1 MNHKKWKLVFVLP
14 LCLCTLYT
22 GGYITQF
29 IRNYKIWTADGN
41 FAGNGTS
48 PLVPSLY
55 PSDCFQALTSFP
67 YNLYGFFICLILF
80 GLLIFLLMR
89 MGFDRNGEVYDKE
102 RNLNYS
108 EKGTY
113 GTSGFMTREEMNQV
127 LELTSNVKKNKGTIL
142 GKLDGKAVCLPYE
155 TRMNKNI
162 AVYGASGS
170 MKSRAFARNMILQCV
185 ARGQNGG
192 CGESLIITDP
202 KSELYESMSAYL
214 ESEGYTVKCFNLVN
228 PENSDSWNC
237 LMEINGQETMAQV
250 FSDVII
256 QNTGSGKGDHFWDNA
271 ELNLLKALV
280 LYVEQGFPPKS
291 KNIGQVYRLLTM
303 SSEKELNALFDLLP
317 VSHPAKVPYCI
328 YKQASDTVRSG
339 VIIGLGARLQV
350 FQNKLIRQ
358 ITSYDEIDLT
368 LPGKQKSAYFCITS
382 DQDSTFDFLSSLF
395 MTFIFIKLVR
405 YADRYGKDGKLPV
418 PVHILADELANTG
431 AILELNKKISVIRS
445 RNISISCIF
454 QNLPQMQNR
463 YPLNQW
469 QEIIGNCDTQLFL
482 GCTDEVTAKFISDRT
497 GDVTVGVSSEAKQ
510 LNSWRVSDYT
520 PEYRQTRSIGKRK
533 LLTQDE
539 ILRLPL
545 DTALIILRGQK
556 VLKVEKY
563 DYTLHPDAK
572 KLIPRKASEHI
583 PQWRE
588 NGVHEEHDYTPPIP
602 TPARPPK
609 RKTSTSS
616 TYARKSPGSSSTR
629 SSSYQKPDYE
639 DTPPDILQDDLS
651 EYDPYSSDMI
661 PLDKDS
667 IMTKI

>member
-1 MNHKKWKLVFVLP
+1 
-14 LCLCTLYT
+14 
-22 GGYITQF
+22 
-29 IRNYKIWTADGN
+29 
-41 FAGNGTS
+41 
-48 PLVPSLY
+48 
-55 PSDCFQALTSFP
+55 
-67 YNLYGFFICLILF
+67 
-80 GLLIFLLMR
+80 MR
-89 MGFDRNGEVYDKE
+89 MGYDRNGEISDHD

-108 EKGTY
+108 TKGTY
-113 GTSGFMTREEMNQV
+113 GTSGFMTPDEMMKV
-127 LELTSNVKKNKGTIL
+127 LELTGDVKKNKGTIL
-142 GKLDGKAVCLPYE
+142 GKLNGKAVCLPYQ

-170 MKSRAFARNMILQCV
+170 MKSRAFARNMIFQCV
-185 ARGQNGG
+185 ARGQEGNNAS
-192 CGESLIITDP
+192 GESLIITDP

-214 ESEGYTVKCFNLVN
+214 ENEGYVVKAFNLVN

-237 LMEINGQETMAQV
+237 LGEINGQETMAQV
-250 FSDVII
+250 FADVII

-271 ELNLLKALV
+271 EMNLLKALV
-280 LYVEQGFPPKS
+280 LYVDQGFPPEAR
-291 KNIGQVYRLLTM
+291 NIGQVYKLLTM
-303 SSEKELNALFDLLP
+303 SSEKELNSLFDLLP

-368 LPGKQKSAYFCITS
+368 LPGKQKCAYFCITS

-405 YADRYGKDGKLPV
+405 YADKYGEEGKLPV
-418 PVHILADELANTG
+418 AVHILADELANTG

-445 RNISISCIF
+445 RNLSISCIF

-463 YPLNQW
+463 YPYNQW

-482 GCTDEVTAKFISDRT
+482 GCTDEVTATFISNRS

-520 PEYRQTRSIGKRK
+520 PEYRQTKSIGKRK
-533 LLTQDE
+533 LLTPDE

-545 DTALIILRGQK
+545 DTALVILRGQK

-572 KLIPRKASEHI
+572 KLTPRKASEHI
-583 PQWRE
+583 PEWSK
-588 NGVHEEHDYTPPIP
+588 NGSSEETDY
-602 TPARPPK
+602 RPQPSSGSSK
-609 RKTSTSS
+609 RK
-616 TYARKSPGSSSTR
+616 RR
-629 SSSYQKPDYE
+629 SSSASIAKQKPHFTSEPVYQEPTPDDFME
-639 DTPPDILQDDLS
+639 DLLQENFIEDSPDS
-651 EYDPYSSDMI
+651 GMV

-667 IMTKI
+667 IMS

>member
-1 MNHKKWKLVFVLP
+1 MNRKWWKFLFLLP
-14 LCLCTLYT
+14 ISVCTLYA
-22 GGYITQF
+22 GGYAAQF
-29 IRNYKIWTADGN
+29 IKNYQEWTSAGN
-41 FAGNGTS
+41 FAGNGTYPQAAS
-48 PLVPSLY
+48 LHPLV
-55 PSDCFQALTSFP
+55 CFHTALIDFP
-67 YNLYGFFICLILF
+67 YNLYGIFLCLVLL
-80 GLLIFLLMR
+80 GLLTFLLMR
-89 MGFDRNGEVYDKE
+89 MGYDRNGEISDHD

-108 EKGTY
+108 TKGTY
-113 GTSGFMTREEMNQV
+113 GTSGFMTPDEMMKV
-127 LELTSNVKKNKGTIL
+127 LELTGDVKKNKGTIL
-142 GKLDGKAVCLPYE
+142 GKLNGKAVCLPYK

-170 MKSRAFARNMILQCV
+170 MKSRAFARNMIFQCV
-185 ARGQNGG
+185 ARGQEGNNAS
-192 CGESLIITDP
+192 GESLIITDP

-214 ESEGYTVKCFNLVN
+214 ENEGYVVKAFNLVN

-237 LMEINGQETMAQV
+237 LGEINGQETMAQV
-250 FSDVII
+250 FADVII

-271 ELNLLKALV
+271 EMNLLKALV
-280 LYVEQGFPPKS
+280 LYVDQGFPPEAR
-291 KNIGQVYRLLTM
+291 NIGQVYKLLTM
-303 SSEKELNALFDLLP
+303 SSEKELNSLFDLLP

-368 LPGKQKSAYFCITS
+368 LPGKQKCAYFCITS

-405 YADRYGKDGKLPV
+405 YADKYGEEGKLPV
-418 PVHILADELANTG
+418 AVHILADELANTG

-445 RNISISCIF
+445 RNLSISCIF

-463 YPLNQW
+463 YPYNQW

-482 GCTDEVTAKFISDRT
+482 GCTDEVTATFISNRS

-520 PEYRQTRSIGKRK
+520 PEYRQTKSIGKRK
-533 LLTQDE
+533 LLTPDE

-545 DTALIILRGQK
+545 DTALVILRGQK

-563 DYTLHPDAK
+563 DYTLHPDAQ
-572 KLIPRKASEHI
+572 KLTPRKASEHI
-583 PQWRE
+583 PEWRK
-588 NGVHEEHDYTPPIP
+588 NGSSEETDY
-602 TPARPPK
+602 RPQSSSGSSK
-609 RKTSTSS
+609 RKRRPSS
-616 TYARKSPGSSSTR
+616 ASITTFYIRTRLSGTYSR
-629 SSSYQKPDYE
+629 
-639 DTPPDILQDDLS
+639 
-651 EYDPYSSDMI
+651 
-661 PLDKDS
+661 
-667 IMTKI
+667 